1 MTKKYI
7 LRRKYRTL
15 KSALDDL
22 LDLKEYSVKE
32 FNVIFPLLDKEY
44 SVLDEE
50 EIFSPSKLQYFF
62 GIDAAWFN
70 DIKKRGRGA
79 LPEEPI
85 HNVKLSR

>member
-1 MTKKYI
+1 MTKKDI
-7 LRRKYRTL
+7 LRRRYFNL
-15 KSALDDL
+15 QSAIHDL
-22 LDLKEYSVKE
+22 LLLKEYSIREKQ
-32 FNVIFPLLDKEY
+32 FWDIFP
-44 SVLDEE
+44 VLNEE
-50 EIFSPSKLQYFF
+50 DIFPPNKLQSFF